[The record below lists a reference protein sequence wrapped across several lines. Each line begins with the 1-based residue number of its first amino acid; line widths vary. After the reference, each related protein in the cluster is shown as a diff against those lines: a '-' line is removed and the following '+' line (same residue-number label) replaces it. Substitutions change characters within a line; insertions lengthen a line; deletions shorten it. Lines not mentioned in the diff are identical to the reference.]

1 MAYDIHGNDLQ
12 PGHCEVHP
20 WVHQS
25 YPCSIC
31 YSDQNK
37 ERRRRDTEQCA
48 QTNLPID
55 GLTIVERHCKHIREL
70 QEIIDTLEND
80 NGAIPEWLWKRIEA
94 VKTPMTNGSHG

>member
-1 MAYDIHGNDLQ
+1 MAYDIHGNHLQ

-31 YSDQNK
+31 ISENNRDVQ
-37 ERRRRDTEQCA
+37 RRKADYQA
-48 QTNLPID
+48 QTEYEQQHKL
-55 GLTIVERHCKHIREL
+55 HEL

-94 VKTPMTNGSHG
+94 VKTPMR